1 MTAFFAKLDIKF
13 YDDEPMT
20 EVVFDYQTGSN
31 QGYISGETATSDV
44 SRITGHN
51 FKKNLEFCEAI
62 KVRKIKLEAG
72 TYPIRICHMGIFGE
86 LVTASTEAAIDPTGG
101 GADVC
106 P

>member
-13 YDDEPMT
+13 YGDEPMT
-20 EVVFDYQTGSN
+20 ELVFDYLTETN
-31 QGYISGETATSDV
+31 QGYISGNDATSDI

-51 FKKNLEFCEAI
+51 FRKNLEFCEAI

-86 LVTASTEAAIDPTGG
+86 PVTPTTEAAIDPTGG